1 MTVETVIQ
9 NELLVLRLSA
19 DAADS
24 QKIVDYRI
32 MQGNGEPLPSWIS
45 KIGSDLLIGTPA
57 TDLETL
63 VLRIKVLFSDGSY
76 ETRTIEI
83 NIKTGEVSQ
92 QLQKDVQV
100 VPEFGTQLAII
111 GQPSALELDELG
123 HWLKA
128 SVPTPTLGS
137 RL

>member
-1 MTVETVIQ
+1 
-9 NELLVLRLSA
+9 
-19 DAADS
+19 
-24 QKIVDYRI
+24 

-63 VLRIKVLFSDGSY
+63 VLRIKVLFSDGTY

-83 NIKTGEVSQ
+83 NIKTGEVSKHIQ
-92 QLQKDVQV
+92 RDVQL

-123 HWLKA
+123 RWLKSSGPA
-128 SVPTPTLGS
+128 LTLGS
-137 RL
+137 RP